1 MRLNRIQPVR
11 RKPYEILAEFIEP
24 GEELA
29 PVKAL
34 RSDIRMMYLRTL
46 SKRGEARA
54 LAGWDKQNTV
64 PATTSIA
71 ARPAQR
77 LEHGGDLCSRQL
89 I

>member
-34 RSDIRMMYLRTL
+34 WSDTSMMYLRTL

-54 LAGWDKQNTV
+54 LFGSDKQNTV

-77 LEHGGDLCSRQL
+77 LEHGGELRARQL